1 MGYQDRNN
9 DLVRAIES
17 LAQYGEVN
25 KVATEFTRS
34 GIQTMRENLE
44 TMQRTAEEVAQTVL
58 ESKAVVADIVMGADQ
73 PAANDTPAPKAKSP
87 FKL

>member
-1 MGYQDRNN
+1 
-9 DLVRAIES
+9 
-17 LAQYGEVN
+17 
-25 KVATEFTRS
+25 
-34 GIQTMRENLE
+34 MRENLE

-73 PAANDTPAPKAKSP
+73 PAANDAPAPKAKSP